1 MNKGLNFINNYDIYD
16 KSILNKI
23 DYRILCLSHRPHLA
37 VQAVENIKHLNTD
50 IVLKEMIPFSAI
62 LNSSIFQSNAE
73 FNIILNDKTRPEENH
88 IVKILN
94 LLNLGYG
101 LAGLS
106 FHLFGLSK
114 ELFRKIGHWDEKFI
128 PGEYEDCDFLIR
140 MHEANIAW
148 YHTQESKDYVNI
160 VSSFSGSDLPRE
172 RFLKK
177 WGLENSDDLSKYKR
191 LEQEEKKYDFG
202 ESKNLKFLDS
212 SFTIESLQG
221 GFKNI

>member
-1 MNKGLNFINNYDIYD
+1 MNKGLNFINSYDIYD

-23 DYRILCLSHRPHLA
+23 DYKVLCLSHRPHLA
-37 VQAVENIKHLNTD
+37 VQAIENIKHLNTD
-50 IVLKEMIPFSAI
+50 IIFKEMTPFSAI
-62 LNSSIFQSNAE
+62 LNSSVFESDSE
-73 FNIILNDKTRPEENH
+73 FNILLNDKTQPEEAH

-101 LAGLS
+101 LAGLN

-114 ELFRKIGHWDEKFI
+114 ELFRKIGHWDERFI

-140 MHEANIAW
+140 MHEANIGW
-148 YHTQESKDYVNI
+148 YHVTEVKDYVNI
-160 VSSFSGSDLPRE
+160 ASSFSGSDLSKKW
-172 RFLKK
+172 FFKK
-177 WGLENSDDLSKYKR
+177 WGLENSHDLSKYKR
-191 LEQEEKKYDFG
+191 SEQEEKKYDFG
-202 ESKNLKFLDS
+202 ENKNLKFLDY